1 MRAYI
6 TVTYARLY
14 HCIANVCS
22 RLAAFEIVPGLVY
35 GVHVSGDLLHI
46 VTTLAL
52 ELLGAAT
59 VMIQEPESMR
69 DWPLAA
75 ILSDREIV
83 DNAIPIHRI
92 EGDWLRGAGVWR
104 SEANRALPNPD
115 DLCHI
120 AWTSGST
127 GRPKG
132 VALTHGNVAERI
144 AQFGHLFGREFN
156 FQPRIFSWMGLVSG
170 WGYLLLMHA
179 LSRGGL
185 YCLPEPSFEQTVKK
199 MSVFNVRTM
208 VASPLA
214 LSDFHE
220 LSRAERKHLQSLEL
234 IVSTG
239 GVLRNA
245 LAETIRGTLCGRL
258 VNC

>member
-1 MRAYI
+1 MDNGSAPALSVSGA
-6 TVTYARLY
+6 TVTYARLN

-22 RLAAFEIVPGLVY
+22 RLAAFEIVPGSVY

-104 SEANRALPNPD
+104 LEANRALPNPD

-156 FQPRIFSWMGLVSG
+156 S
-170 WGYLLLMHA
+170 
-179 LSRGGL
+179 SRGFFPGW
-185 YCLPEPSFEQTVKK
+185 VW
-199 MSVFNVRTM
+199 
-208 VASPLA
+208 
-214 LSDFHE
+214 
-220 LSRAERKHLQSLEL
+220 SRAGA
-234 IVSTG
+234 IF
-239 GVLRNA
+239 
-245 LAETIRGTLCGRL
+245 C
-258 VNC
+258 